1 MNADEY
7 DVTAWHRRYQRRR
20 IEALYEVVKEHE
32 HEASPDDVWLIRC
45 RLAEARNSSSMNEG
59 REAERL
65 LELAF
70 SELVRAIK
78 GPYP

>member
-20 IEALYEVVKEHE
+20 VEALYEVVNKHE
-32 HEASPDDVWLIRC
+32 HEASPDDVWVIRSC
-45 RLAEARNSSSMNEG
+45 LAEARHSEG

-70 SELVRAIK
+70 SELVRAIS
-78 GPYP
+78 